1 MTFVNLLKVK
11 IVTALMLISILAV
24 NFSFHNDTLY
34 IDLVHECVKLLKPK
48 NCAILIAWNIIS
60 LGFKVY
66 LLCSLGAKHQW
77 GRDIEITVSVRHD
90 FHSNFGNPW
99 P

>member
-1 MTFVNLLKVK
+1 MIDRICEHMHFIQKCMTFVNLLKVK

-48 NCAILIAWNIIS
+48 N
-60 LGFKVY
+60 FVP
-66 LLCSLGAKHQW
+66 
-77 GRDIEITVSVRHD
+77 
-90 FHSNFGNPW
+90 F
-99 P
+99 